1 VEYSCEYGNH
11 RNVEESSGSV
21 RGFRFLAVTKLTR
34 ALRGIKN
41 GYSKIEKSEKVKSY
55 GFDLLRVIS
64 HSINSDCSPIYIDP
78 SSNNSI
84 SHSLSLTMLLDCDE
98 MLSGHLEKQNE
109 LLKETQKTM
118 SHELQTLMVE
128 EEMMMHKLC
137 ELMVTHRKNKKEMK
151 KTQETVESSVVT
163 VEAQRPPI
171 IYQYRRK
178 KSKAQQKTVQV
189 SNGSDIDKG
198 F

>member
-1 VEYSCEYGNH
+1 MDPQHTG
-11 RNVEESSGSV
+11 
-21 RGFRFLAVTKLTR
+21 
-34 ALRGIKN
+34 
-41 GYSKIEKSEKVKSY
+41 
-55 GFDLLRVIS
+55 DL
-64 HSINSDCSPIYIDP
+64 
-78 SSNNSI
+78 
-84 SHSLSLTMLLDCDE
+84 MK
-98 MLSGHLEKQNE
+98 HLEKQNE

-118 SHELQTLMVE
+118 SHELQKLMVE

-151 KTQETVESSVVT
+151 KTQYLLEGKETVEPSVVT

-171 IYQYRRK
+171 IYQYRRR
-178 KSKAQQKTVQV
+178 KSKAQQETVQV

>member
-1 VEYSCEYGNH
+1 MDPQHTG
-11 RNVEESSGSV
+11 
-21 RGFRFLAVTKLTR
+21 
-34 ALRGIKN
+34 
-41 GYSKIEKSEKVKSY
+41 
-55 GFDLLRVIS
+55 DL
-64 HSINSDCSPIYIDP
+64 
-78 SSNNSI
+78 
-84 SHSLSLTMLLDCDE
+84 MK
-98 MLSGHLEKQNE
+98 HLEKQNE

-118 SHELQTLMVE
+118 SHELQKLMVE

-151 KTQETVESSVVT
+151 KTQYLLEGKETVESSVVT

-171 IYQYRRK
+171 IYQYRRR
-178 KSKAQQKTVQV
+178 KSKAQQETVQV

>member
-1 VEYSCEYGNH
+1 MHVAASKNPMH
-11 RNVEESSGSV
+11 EESSGSV

>member
-1 VEYSCEYGNH
+1 MRCLVVDCID
-11 RNVEESSGSV
+11 
-21 RGFRFLAVTKLTR
+21 KLTAFSFAR
-34 ALRGIKN
+34 KLNHFVTMDPQHTG
-41 GYSKIEKSEKVKSY
+41 
-55 GFDLLRVIS
+55 DL
-64 HSINSDCSPIYIDP
+64 
-78 SSNNSI
+78 
-84 SHSLSLTMLLDCDE
+84 MK
-98 MLSGHLEKQNE
+98 HLEKQNE